1 MRPCEVTNFVS
12 ACELEVQFPDGEVC
26 RLRLAE
32 AIPASDYAAFKL
44 VAPVACEVGL
54 GHYDATEEAF
64 MRSSVRF
71 APLSIELYALLMD
84 A

>member
-12 ACELEVQFPDGEVC
+12 ACELEVKFPDGGVC

-32 AIPASDYAAFKL
+32 AIPASDYAAFKDTSP
-44 VAPVACEVGL
+44 VAPLACEVGL

-71 APLSIELYALLMD
+71 APLSIELY
-84 A
+84 